1 MKRFITQDVLEDHQV
16 SHDEPRDEG
25 VGEQGAAG
33 REGGRRH
40 RRQHWHRLRDSAGTR
55 FNGEIDSIIR

>member
-1 MKRFITQDVLEDHQV
+1 MQKFTTKNVLEDNQV
-16 SHDEPRDEG
+16 AHDQPRDEG

-40 RRQHWHRLRDSAGTR
+40 RRQHRHRLRDRTGTR
-55 FNGEIDSIIR
+55 FKGEIDSMI